1 MNVNVKAAT
10 ASEFKIT
17 SPTIT
22 IPVYWTTRSNG
33 DTIAR
38 HAALVTVS
46 IETLILSPSF
56 AIGEMVMMRITFVNS
71 LYSGLDGA

>member
-1 MNVNVKAAT
+1 MYIDIEAAT

-22 IPVYWTTRSNG
+22 IPIYWTTRSNG

-38 HAALVTVS
+38 HTALVTVS

-56 AIGEMVMMRITFVNS
+56 AISEMVVMCITFVNG

>member
-1 MNVNVKAAT
+1 MYIDIEAAT

-22 IPVYWTTRSNG
+22 IPIYWTTRSNG

-38 HAALVTVS
+38 HTALVTVS

-56 AIGEMVMMRITFVNS
+56 AIGEMVVMCITFVNG